1 MFMRFGM
8 DVNCDVCFHK
18 CRLSE
23 GQTGFCRARKNEGG
37 QIKCINYGVLT
48 SIALDPIEKKPLARF
63 HPGSLI
69 LSVGSFGCNLRCPF
83 CQNFEIAQAGMDSDN
98 RVMAGSISISKI
110 ELDTKIL
117 MPDKLCELAE
127 YYVPRGNIGLAYTYN
142 EPLTFWEYIVD
153 TGRLVHQKDMVNVL
167 VSNGH
172 ADIHILEKVLP
183 YIDAMNIDLK
193 SFSKEIYKG
202 KLGGDLEQVM
212 DFIKR
217 AAVDTHLE
225 ITTLIVPGISDS
237 LEDIEKMGRWIA
249 SIKSKDDI
257 VWHIT
262 RFFPRYKMES
272 EVPTDIDLV
281 YKCAEVGRRYVK
293 YVYTGNC

>member
-1 MFMRFGM
+1 M
-8 DVNCDVCFHK
+8 
-18 CRLSE
+18 LE
-23 GQTGFCRARKNEGG
+23 A
-37 QIKCINYGVLT
+37 
-48 SIALDPIEKKPLARF
+48 
-63 HPGSLI
+63 
-69 LSVGSFGCNLRCPF
+69 
-83 CQNFEIAQAGMDSDN
+83 
-98 RVMAGSISISKI
+98 
-110 ELDTKIL
+110 
-117 MPDKLCELAE
+117 
-127 YYVPRGNIGLAYTYN
+127 IG
-142 EPLTFWEYIVD
+142 
-153 TGRLVHQKDMVNVL
+153 
-167 VSNGH
+167 
-172 ADIHILEKVLP
+172 P

-217 AAVDTHLE
+217 AAADTHLE